1 MPLNELDHK
10 FGGWFLR
17 RGRGC
22 FIPHMGPILGP
33 TSKYFTSAGLE
44 TFHLLS
50 LPWVLCKANSCWC
63 CWKRG
68 MVRGQALV
76 PGRNTCHHHVQV
88 HCFCGF
94 LTKSGHHRFYMW
106 NLHILRLKMY
116 ISHRE
121 ERIHQVEK
129 AEQLEGLEW
138 SVFLELRSDNP
149 RIIHCHTS
157 TWDSMQIVHLLLYR
171 GFAVCSIVEWCMLCC
186 KLKGNAMQCSCLA
199 WLQLFIVCDVRSTI
213 WEVCSIQVGTWRLG
227 VIALGENYPALNL
240 EPIMPTVNLEV
251 VFSCFFFQLA
261 FSSHRSCEQLRRV

>member
-1 MPLNELDHK
+1 MPLNQLDHK

-50 LPWVLCKANSCWC
+50 LPWVLCKANSFWC

-68 MVRGQALV
+68 MVRGQALK

-88 HCFCGF
+88 DCFVGF
-94 LTKSGHHRFYMW
+94 WRSPVITDFTCETYIYLGWRCTYLIAKNVFTK
-106 NLHILRLKMY
+106 LRRQSSSKVLN
-116 ISHRE
+116 
-121 ERIHQVEK
+121 
-129 AEQLEGLEW
+129 GLF
-138 SVFLELRSDNP
+138 FLNFDQIENP

-171 GFAVCSIVEWCMLCC
+171 GFAVCSIEWCMLCC

-199 WLQLFIVCDVRSTI
+199 WLQLFIVCDVRR
-213 WEVCSIQVGTWRLG
+213 C
-227 VIALGENYPALNL
+227 P
-240 EPIMPTVNLEV
+240 
-251 VFSCFFFQLA
+251 
-261 FSSHRSCEQLRRV
+261 